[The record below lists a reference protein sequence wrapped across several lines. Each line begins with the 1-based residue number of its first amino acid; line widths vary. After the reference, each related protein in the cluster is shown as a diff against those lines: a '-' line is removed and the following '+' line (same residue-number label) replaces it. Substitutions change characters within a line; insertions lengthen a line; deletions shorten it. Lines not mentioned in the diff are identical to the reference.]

1 MAIKLNTIKLRAL
14 ARLGKKVNFIG
25 ENSSRRYTIKRIYV
39 QCPPQPQAECT
50 FPLLLRHSMV
60 VDTGQFLLVG
70 LHPTTNLFHISHVIS
85 QILSDLRWFWIGG
98 MVDRSYFLYFVKND
112 LLRLYICECLSEADY
127 IHLHLVR
134 YDRLCIRQFRS
145 PTLKKGGSRTNILP
159 HVR

>member
-1 MAIKLNTIKLRAL
+1 MGKLQNSPFNNSGYFIRENPTGRNT
-14 ARLGKKVNFIG
+14 KK
-25 ENSSRRYTIKRIYV
+25 SIYV

-50 FPLLLRHSMV
+50 LPLLLGHSMV

-70 LHPTTNLFHISHVIS
+70 LHPTTNLFHVSQVIS
-85 QILSDLRWFWIGG
+85 YFQIWAGFGLAGWLIDHI
-98 MVDRSYFLYFVKND
+98 FLYFVKND

-134 YDRLCIRQFRS
+134 YDRLCFRQFRS